1 MTTFTCSCTT
11 LYCNCREKFITNST
25 SNPSMTTI
33 TTESYVCGEKV
44 TKDNT
49 IEVIFNKIKTRQRK
63 KDIRN
68 AMKEKK
74 KLNIKLN

>member
-1 MTTFTCSCTT
+1 
-11 LYCNCREKFITNST
+11 
-25 SNPSMTTI
+25 MTTI

-44 TKDNT
+44 TKDNSVQ
-49 IEVIFNKIKTRQRK
+49 VIFNKIKSRQRR

>member
-1 MTTFTCSCTT
+1 MTIFTCSCMTFN
-11 LYCNCREKFITNST
+11 CNCREKFYTTNST
-25 SNPSMTTI
+25 NTSMPTI